1 MADCNFS
8 IPFSGDA
15 QNVLNKAKSAVQ
27 GQGGNFTGDT
37 NSGKFDVSFFGNK
50 IAGSYN
56 VSGQQLDIV
65 IDSKPFMIPCSTI
78 ESYLKNQIGAG

>member
-8 IPFSGDA
+8 ISFSGDA
-15 QNVLNKAKSAVQ
+15 QNVLDKARSSVQ

-37 NSGKFDVSFFGNK
+37 NSGEFDVSFFGNK
-50 IAGSYN
+50 IAGSYT

-65 IDSKPFMIPCSTI
+65 INSKPFMVPCTAI
-78 ESYLKNQIGAG
+78 ESYLKNQIG